1 MASIA
6 TACRERGWP
15 ARIELVLSSR
25 VDAPGLADA
34 QRLGL
39 PCDAVEH
46 REFADRDAFD
56 QALSDRLDAISP
68 DLVLLAGFM
77 RILGDEFTRRHAGR
91 LVNIH
96 PSLLPSFP
104 GLNTHR
110 RALQEGVQVHG
121 ATVHFVTPS
130 LDHGPIVAQAAVPVL
145 ADDDEARLAARV
157 LRAEHRLYPM
167 AVEWMVQDRVAVSG
181 DRVMVDGVAPG
192 ERLIWE
198 ALP

>member
-6 TACRERGWP
+6 MACRERGWP
-15 ARIELVLSSR
+15 ARIERVLSSR
-25 VDAPGLADA
+25 ADAPGLADA

-39 PCDAVEH
+39 PCETLDH
-46 REFADRDAFD
+46 RELADRDAFD
-56 QALSDRLDAISP
+56 QALSDRLDAIEP

-77 RILGDEFTRRHAGR
+77 RILGDDFTRHHAGR

-104 GLNTHR
+104 GLGTHR

-121 ATVHFVTPS
+121 ATVHYVTPT

-145 ADDDEARLAARV
+145 PDDDEARLAARV
-157 LRAEHRLYPM
+157 LRAEHRLFPM

-181 DRVMVDGVAPG
+181 GRVTVEGIAPG
-192 ERLIWE
+192 DRLLWE
-198 ALP
+198 AIP